1 MWRWGVE
8 RMSTLDAGFFFVEHR
23 NVPMHVFRPAWT
35 DDENFETFV
44 ASPFG
49 RLPSRSS

>member
-23 NVPMHVFRPAWT
+23 NVPTRGG
-35 DDENFETFV
+35 N
-44 ASPFG
+44 
-49 RLPSRSS
+49 